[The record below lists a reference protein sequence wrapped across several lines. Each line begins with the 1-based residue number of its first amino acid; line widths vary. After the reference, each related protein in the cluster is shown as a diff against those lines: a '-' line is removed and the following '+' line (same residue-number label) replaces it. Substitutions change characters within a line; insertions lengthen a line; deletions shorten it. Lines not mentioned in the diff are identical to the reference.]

1 MMTGKN
7 RVTGMNRTGLSKWF
21 VPAVAF
27 VIGLVMAAAELG
39 RQASPWQAAV
49 AFAIVAV
56 YALGLRL
63 LQSRS
68 ETASLLSGLPVDE
81 RWESINN
88 RALVLAAEAIAI
100 FLLAVFVMTEFRGGD
115 AMPYAMSLAAFGV
128 VYFGGILWYR
138 WRQ

>member
-1 MMTGKN
+1 MTG
-7 RVTGMNRTGLSKWF
+7 SKWF
-21 VPAVAF
+21 VPAVGF
-27 VIGLVMAAAELG
+27 VIGILMAAAELG
-39 RQASPWQAAV
+39 RNAAPWQAAL

-88 RALVLAAEAIAI
+88 RALALAAQVIAVVVLI
-100 FLLAVFVMTEFRGGD
+100 AFLVTQFAGGD
-115 AMPYAMSLAAFGV
+115 AVAYAWLGAVFAVSYL
-128 VYFGGILWYR
+128 GGIGWYR
-138 WRQ
+138 ARS